1 MLIKVAYLLTDLLDH
16 ELYLC
21 LGLRVLGQKGIVVV
35 TNHNWIL
42 PGFKIGQQKVPRP
55 KPGSSEFSQ
64 EVTLL

>member
-1 MLIKVAYLLTDLLDH
+1 MLIKVAYLFTGLLDH

-35 TNHNWIL
+35 TNCNWIL
-42 PGFKIGQQKVPRP
+42 PGFKIGPRP

-64 EVTLL
+64 EIPLL